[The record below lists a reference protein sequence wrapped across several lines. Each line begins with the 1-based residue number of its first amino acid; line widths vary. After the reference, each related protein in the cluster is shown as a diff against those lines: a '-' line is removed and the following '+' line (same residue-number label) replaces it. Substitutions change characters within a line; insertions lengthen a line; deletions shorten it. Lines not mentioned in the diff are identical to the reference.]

1 MLLRS
6 TRSLTVDL
14 TLFKQHPARDLQ
26 DTFYVSDPVKAGR
39 PAPTSADDKHDYEA
53 YFQNVR
59 DVHESGKY
67 GSIGY
72 RYPWSEDESLRCV
85 TFLNAW
91 SLQLTLD
98 QARPANTHDFCLGR
112 HAAEAGWSAERW
124 AGTSSSILL
133 YRQSLQV
140 TTASKDFDG
149 FGSRH

>member
-6 TRSLTVDL
+6 TRSLIVDL

-85 TFLNAW
+85 TFLNA
-91 SLQLTLD
+91 
-98 QARPANTHDFCLGR
+98 
-112 HAAEAGWSAERW
+112 
-124 AGTSSSILL
+124 
-133 YRQSLQV
+133 
-140 TTASKDFDG
+140 
-149 FGSRH
+149 